1 VAEETGLILPM
12 GEWVLREACS
22 QLQRWRS
29 AFPHQRGLTMSV
41 NLSGRQFLQPDLI
54 EKIDQILQKTECD
67 PYSLKLE
74 ITESAI
80 ADNEDAIAML
90 EYLRVLGIEL
100 SIDDFGTGY
109 SSLSRLY
116 HFPINTLKID
126 RSFISRMGI
135 GGESLPIVR
144 AIVTLANN
152 LGMDVTAEGIET
164 TQQMEQLRTMGCE
177 SGQGFLFSKPVDS
190 MTAETLIAVSSRYDL
205 STI

>member
-1 VAEETGLILPM
+1 
-12 GEWVLREACS
+12 
-22 QLQRWRS
+22 
-29 AFPHQRGLTMSV
+29 
-41 NLSGRQFLQPDLI
+41 
-54 EKIDQILQKTECD
+54 
-67 PYSLKLE
+67 
-74 ITESAI
+74 
-80 ADNEDAIAML
+80 
-90 EYLRVLGIEL
+90 
-100 SIDDFGTGY
+100 
-109 SSLSRLY
+109 LY

-190 MTAETLIAVSSRYDL
+190 MTAETLIAASSRYDL